1 MIEQT
6 NLETVWL
13 IEDNELKKA
22 NKRVAKVNYNGTEIA
37 VLKTEV
43 GSYGQEYLFKDKD
56 NEYWKMNI
64 AGIEFKKFINASL
77 DSTLTDSKNYCD
89 RVTEKLSTFD
99 LKEFFTKKIE
109 RKNYFNKCELAYISK
124 YFPNMYD
131 MAKNSRE
138 EYIAENKRIDQEALK
153 ARKQQEMERVKE
165 VNTEFKKQLK
175 ELKKQIY
182 SNGAIQVFNFR
193 FYKDDKYEN
202 GITEQNCVLY
212 LAKQY
217 GINIPLATQGFIN
230 NRLTAYHFEKQIT
243 YFKET
248 SNKRC
253 STALSK
259 YLHQI
264 QKKVKVEHKKQRVS
278 ER

>member
-6 NLETVWL
+6 NIETVWL

-64 AGIEFKKFINASL
+64 AGIELKKFISASI
-77 DSTLTDSKNYCD
+77 DSTLTESKNYCD
-89 RVTEKLSTFD
+89 RVIEKLSTFD
-99 LKEFFTKKIE
+99 LKEFFTRKIK
-109 RKNYFNKCELAYISK
+109 RKNYFNKCELASISK
-124 YFPNMYD
+124 HFPDMYD

-138 EYIAENKRIDQEALK
+138 EYIAENRRIDQEAFN
-153 ARKQQEMERVKE
+153 ARKQQERETVKQ

>member
-6 NLETVWL
+6 NIETVWL

-43 GSYGQEYLFKDKD
+43 GNYGQEYLFKDKD

-64 AGIEFKKFINASL
+64 AGIEFQKFISASL
-77 DSTLTDSKNYCD
+77 DSTLTECKNYCD
-89 RVTEKLSTFD
+89 RVIEKLSTFD

-124 YFPNMYD
+124 HFPNMYD

-153 ARKQQEMERVKE
+153 ARKQQEKETVKQ

-175 ELKKQIY
+175 EIKKEIC
-182 SNGAIQVFNFR
+182 SDRIIQVFDFE

-202 GITEQNCVLY
+202 GKTKQNCILY

-217 GINIPLATQGFIN
+217 RNKNPI
-230 NRLTAYHFEKQIT
+230 
-243 YFKET
+243 
-248 SNKRC
+248 SNAGLYK
-253 STALSK
+253 
-259 YLHQI
+259 
-264 QKKVKVEHKKQRVS
+264 
-278 ER
+278 

>member
-1 MIEQT
+1 MEET
-6 NLETVWL
+6 NIETVWL

-43 GSYGQEYLFKDKD
+43 RSYGQEYLFKDKD

-64 AGIEFKKFINASL
+64 AGIEFKKFISASL
-77 DSTLTDSKNYCD
+77 DSTLTESKNYCD
-89 RVTEKLSTFD
+89 RVIEKLSTFD
-99 LKEFFTKKIE
+99 LKEFFMRKIE

-124 YFPNMYD
+124 HFPNMYD
-131 MAKNSRE
+131 RAKNSRE
-138 EYIAENKRIDQEALK
+138 EYIAENKRIKQEALK
-153 ARKQQEMERVKE
+153 ASKQQEKETVKQ
-165 VNTEFKKQLK
+165 VNAEFKRQLK
-175 ELKKQIY
+175 ELKKEIY
-182 SNGAIQVFNFR
+182 SNGAIKVFNFR

-202 GITEQNCVLY
+202 GVTEQNCILY
-212 LAKQY
+212 LAKKY

-230 NRLTAYHFEKQIT
+230 SRLTAYHFSKGIT

-248 SNKRC
+248 TNKRC
-253 STALSK
+253 SQVLGK

-264 QKKVKVEHKKQRVS
+264 QKKVKEEYKKQRVCQ
-278 ER
+278 R

>member
-6 NLETVWL
+6 NIETVWL

-22 NKRVAKVNYNGTEIA
+22 NKRVAKVNYNGMEIA

-43 GSYGQEYLFKDKD
+43 GNYGQEYLFKDKD

-64 AGIEFKKFINASL
+64 AGIEFQKFISASL
-77 DSTLTDSKNYCD
+77 DNTLTESKNYCD
-89 RVTEKLSTFD
+89 RVIEKLATFD
-99 LKEFFTKKIE
+99 LKEFFMKKIE

-124 YFPNMYD
+124 HFPNMYD

-138 EYIAENKRIDQEALK
+138 EYIAENKRRDQEVLK
-153 ARKQQEMERVKE
+153 EREQKEKATVRE
-165 VNTEFKKQLK
+165 VNAKFKRQLK
-175 ELKKQIY
+175 EVKKEIC
-182 SNGAIQVFNFR
+182 SGRIIQVVDLE
-193 FYKDDKYEN
+193 FYKDNKYEN
-202 GITEQNCVLY
+202 GKTTQNCILY

-230 NRLTAYHFEKQIT
+230 NRLTAYHFSKRIA
-243 YFKET
+243 YFRET

-253 STALSK
+253 SQAMTK
-259 YLHQI
+259 YLDQI
-264 QKKVKVEHKKQRVS
+264 YENVKKELKKQRVC

>member
-6 NLETVWL
+6 NIETVWL

-138 EYIAENKRIDQEALK
+138 EYIAENKRIDQEAFN
-153 ARKQQEMERVKE
+153 ARKQQERETVKQ
-165 VNTEFKKQLK
+165 VNTEFKRQFKEIKQN
-175 ELKKQIY
+175 IY
-182 SNGAIQVFNFR
+182 KGETIKIFDFK
-193 FYKDDKYEN
+193 FYKDNEYKFTPD
-202 GITEQNCVLY
+202 TQNCVLF
-212 LAKQY
+212 LAKEY
-217 GINIPLATQGFIN
+217 DIKIPLATQGFIN
-230 NRLTAYHFEKQIT
+230 NRLTDYN
-243 YFKET
+243 FKTKKGFFKAT

-253 STALSK
+253 SQTMFE
-259 YLHQI
+259 YLDKI
-264 QKKVKVEHKKQRVS
+264 YDSVKKELKKQRVC

>member
-6 NLETVWL
+6 NIETVWL

-89 RVTEKLSTFD
+89 RVIEKLSTFD

-182 SNGAIQVFNFR
+182 SNGAIQ
-193 FYKDDKYEN
+193 
-202 GITEQNCVLY
+202 
-212 LAKQY
+212 
-217 GINIPLATQGFIN
+217 GFIN
-230 NRLTAYHFEKQIT
+230 NRLTAYHFEKQII

-253 STALSK
+253 STALSE

>member
-6 NLETVWL
+6 NIETVWL

-43 GSYGQEYLFKDKD
+43 ESYGQEYLFKDKN

-64 AGIEFKKFINASL
+64 AGIEFQKFISASL
-77 DSTLTDSKNYCD
+77 DNTLTESTNYCD
-89 RVTEKLSTFD
+89 RVIEKLSTFD
-99 LKEFFTKKIE
+99 LKEFFSKKIE
-109 RKNYFNKCELAYISK
+109 KENYFNKCELQYIATH
-124 YFPNMYD
+124 YPNMYEL
-131 MAKNSRE
+131 AKESRE
-138 EYIAENKRIDQEALK
+138 KYVDKNKRLNEEILK
-153 ARKQQEMERVKE
+153 ARKQQEKETVKQ

-175 ELKKQIY
+175 ELKKEIY

-230 NRLTAYHFEKQIT
+230 NRLTAYHFAKQIT

-253 STALSK
+253 SQALGE

-264 QKKVKVEHKKQRVS
+264 QKKVKEEYKKQKKY

>member
-1 MIEQT
+1 MEKT
-6 NLETVWL
+6 NIETVWL

-22 NKRVAKVNYNGTEIA
+22 NKKVAKINYNGTEIA

-43 GSYGQEYLFKDKD
+43 GSYGQEYLFKDED

-64 AGIEFKKFINASL
+64 AGIEFKKFISASL

-89 RVTEKLSTFD
+89 RVIEKLSTFD

-124 YFPNMYD
+124 YFPTMYE

-138 EYIAENKRIDQEALK
+138 EYIAENERIDQEVLK
-153 ARKQQEMERVKE
+153 VRKQQEKEKVKQ
-165 VNTEFKKQLK
+165 VNTEFKRQLK
-175 ELKKQIY
+175 EMKQNIYKGETIKIFDLK
-182 SNGAIQVFNFR
+182 
-193 FYKDDKYEN
+193 FYKDNEYTFTPD
-202 GITEQNCVLY
+202 TQNCVLF
-212 LAKQY
+212 LAKEY
-217 GINIPLATQGFIN
+217 NIKIPLATQGFIK
-230 NRLTAYHFEKQIT
+230 NRLTDYN
-243 YFKET
+243 FKTKKGFFKTT

-253 STALSK
+253 SQTMFE
-259 YLHQI
+259 YLDKI
-264 QKKVKVEHKKQRVS
+264 YDSVKKELKKQRVC